1 LPVQVAVKV
10 TLAPGTGN
18 ALLVASTHET
28 PAGGC
33 QLMFT
38 EVGELVLLPL
48 LADTE

>member
-1 LPVQVAVKV
+1 MQVAVNV
-10 TLAPGTGN
+10 MLVPAAGRALLAPS
-18 ALLVASTHET
+18 AHDT
-28 PAGGC
+28 PAGAC